1 MDKTIRRT
9 PKQNATLYLLMNKLG
24 ITADMK
30 DDMVYHATGGR
41 TTHTSEMTKEE
52 ADNLID
58 SLKKEVLKSLKHHQC
73 DHMRKKIIAK
83 FIEMGYTTPEGKA
96 DMPRIYA
103 WVEKYGY
110 LHKPL
115 NKYTYNEL
123 PMLVSQAE
131 KYYYQF
137 LESVAR

>member
-9 PKQNATLYLLMNKLG
+9 PKQNAILYSLMNKLG
-24 ITADMK
+24 ITADIK

-41 TTHTSEMTKEE
+41 TTHTSEMTREE
-52 ADNLID
+52 ADNLIQ
-58 SLKKEVLKSLKHHQC
+58 SLKKEVLKSIKHNQS
-73 DHMRKKIIAK
+73 DLMRKKIIALFVK
-83 FIEMGYTTPEGKA
+83 MGYTTKQGKA
-96 DMPRIYA
+96 DMKRIYA

-123 PMLVSQAE
+123 PTLVSQAE
-131 KYYYQF
+131 RVYNSF
-137 LESVAR
+137 IETVAR